1 MNGWEKMF
9 DRWHR
14 EYYGD
19 PFMFVCEATAI
30 IIGIIYQRKN
40 RIGQFFIFYIVFDIT
55 ILLLDEYIANF
66 SNFTKKEVRI
76 FVFTTNSMVFM
87 SELLAYFFFFQ
98 KTLRS
103 RLIKKTMSV
112 LGLVFIVLTF
122 FYLLHMIIYGE
133 LKMGFI
139 DMNYLG
145 VIEFFFLIVPCVF
158 YFSELFT
165 KQSEKKLL
173 QRPSFWITTGI
184 FFYSFVSIPLYF
196 ITDYLSKSQYQY
208 MDELNALL
216 FCLPFGISFLFLSK
230 AFTCKTELT
239 T

>member
-9 DRWHR
+9 DRWQKV
-14 EYYGD
+14 YYGD
-19 PFMFVCEATAI
+19 PFMFVCELTAI
-30 IIGIIYQRKN
+30 VLGIIYQRKN
-40 RIGQFFIFYIVFDIT
+40 RIGQFFILYTIIDIT
-55 ILLLDEYIANF
+55 VLISDQYITNF
-66 SNFTKKEVRI
+66 SNFTVKENNFFVYI
-76 FVFTTNSMVFM
+76 SNSVVFVF
-87 SELLAYFFFFQ
+87 ELLAYSFFFQ
-98 KTLRS
+98 KTLQS
-103 RLIKKTMSV
+103 GLIKKV
-112 LGLVFIVLTF
+112 IPALGIFFIGLTA
-122 FYLLHMIIYGE
+122 FYLLHIVIYRVP
-133 LKMGFI
+133 KMGLL
-139 DMNYLG
+139 DMHYLG

-173 QRPSFWITTGI
+173 KRPSFWITTGI

-196 ITDYLSKSQYQY
+196 IADYLSKSKYQY